1 MSATS
6 CWRRTILA
14 SVIPVVAIPFT
25 GSTAIAQ
32 DLVLEEIIV
41 TARKRV
47 ESLQETP
54 VAVTALSSEALR
66 EQGVRN
72 LADINTVVPNIE
84 VAAGNGNAGLAN
96 IYIRGVGQRN
106 SGANIDSGV
115 GIYIDGVYVGR
126 PDGALLDI
134 NDIQS
139 VQVLRGPQGTLFGKN
154 TTGGALV
161 FTSNR
166 PQDEFEG
173 MVGLRVGNYDRLD
186 ADLVLNV
193 PLTDSIF
200 TRLSATHRSRDGYV
214 ENLFDGD
221 DYIDEDRQSVMWQTR
236 WLASE
241 DLTLDLNLN
250 WGQTQQTARPQ
261 KCVKVPG
268 YLGWQEALFDVLAVV
283 PSTGRN
289 YADFC
294 ADSANAGGGDPRKV
308 ISDLGSVYEAEN
320 MGASLTAEWAL
331 NDDMTLKSISAWR
344 YTEAEQNDDLD
355 NTAIPFLHRTNSIHP
370 FSTPAETDQY
380 SQEFQLV
387 GSAFDDRLQY
397 VGGLYWFKEET
408 DNRRSVTLLGPYDP
422 AISNLLFISA
432 EANLKIAENEAWA
445 VFSQVEWEFN
455 DHWRATLGVRYTD
468 EDRTFTRELFAPVAD
483 TLDANGGPVIPV
495 GGGLYVV
502 DRPDFVYN
510 PNFDFAS
517 VDEPTKSVSN
527 SDVTPMAS
535 LQYLFGEGDVID
547 YGSLYL
553 TYSEGFLSGGL
564 SEAPG
569 GDLEEFEPEEVENIE
584 FGFKLDM
591 LDRRLRVNGAIFH
604 TDYTNRQ
611 LTTLVVN
618 PGTGSPAPATI
629 NAKSSTIQ
637 GIELETTWLAAEN
650 WLVTFNAAIN
660 DGDIEEFDD
669 VQLTVGDT
677 PETPAGCSRSDL
689 TVIQVDEC
697 PNDRSD
703 ENLPRLPEESYM
715 LAVQYSWQ
723 TSWGL
728 VEPRLQASWKFDID
742 YCFDSA
748 SCRSGLW
755 LEDKQYDLSAR
766 VTWFSPDGNWTAAL
780 WGSNLTEEDYIIGG
794 GALVESQ
801 GNGGIVANPPRMYG
815 AEVQYRF

>member
-1 MSATS
+1 MSAK
-6 CWRRTILA
+6 ILFRKCVLAVCIPA
-14 SVIPVVAIPFT
+14 SSFPLFSFSAM
-25 GSTAIAQ
+25 GQELA
-32 DLVLEEIIV
+32 LEEVIV
-41 TARKRV
+41 TARRRA
-47 ESLQETP
+47 ESMQETP
-54 VAVTALSSEALR
+54 VAVSALSSEALR

-72 LADINTVVPNIE
+72 LSDINTVVPNIE

-115 GIYIDGVYVGR
+115 GIYMDGVYIGR

-134 NDIQS
+134 NDIES

-173 MVGLRVGNYDRLD
+173 SVGVRVGNYDRLD
-186 ADLVLNV
+186 ADLVVNV
-193 PLTDSIF
+193 PLTDNVF
-200 TRLSATHRSRDGYV
+200 TRLSGTHRSRDGYI

-221 DYIDEDRQSVMWQTR
+221 DYIDEDRQSLMWQTR
-236 WLASE
+236 WLATE
-241 DLTLDLNLN
+241 DLTLDLNVN
-250 WGQTQQTARPQ
+250 WAQTNQTARPQ

-268 YLGWQEALFDVLAVV
+268 YLGWQEALFDVLAIV
-283 PSTGRN
+283 PSTGRS

-294 ADSANAGGGDPRKV
+294 ADAANAGDSRKV

-320 MGASLTAEWAL
+320 MGASLTAEWAIG
-331 NDDMTLKSISAWR
+331 DDATLKSITAWR
-344 YTEAEQNDDLD
+344 NTEAEQNDDLD

-380 SQEFQLV
+380 SQELQFI
-387 GSAFDDRLQY
+387 GSAFDDRMQY
-397 VGGLYWFKEET
+397 VTGAFWFKEES
-408 DNRRSVTLLGPYDP
+408 DDRRAVTLLGPYDP
-422 AISNLLFISA
+422 ALSGLFFMSA
-432 EANLKIAENEAWA
+432 EANLKSAENEAWA

-455 DHWRATLGVRYTD
+455 DHWRATVGVRYTD
-468 EDRTFTRELFAPVAD
+468 EKRSFTRELFAVDPPS
-483 TLDANGGPVIPV
+483 LDANGGPVVPL
-495 GGGLYVV
+495 GGGLYIVS
-502 DRPDFVYN
+502 RPDFTYN
-510 PNFDFAS
+510 PSFGFSS
-517 VDEPTKSVSN
+517 VDKPSDSVSN
-527 SDVTPMAS
+527 SDVTPMGS
-535 LQYLFGEGDVID
+535 IQYIFGEGDWVD
-547 YGSLYL
+547 NGSLYL

-629 NAKSSTIQ
+629 NARESTIQ
-637 GIELETTWLAAEN
+637 GVELETTWLASEN
-650 WLVTFNAAIN
+650 WLFTFNAAIN

-669 VQLTVGDT
+669 VQLTVAEGAT
-677 PETPAGCSRSDL
+677 IPAGCTRSDL

-723 TSWGL
+723 SPFGL
-728 VEPRLQASWKFDID
+728 VEPRVQASWKFDID

-755 LEDKQYDLSAR
+755 LEDEQYDLSAR
-766 VTWFSPDGNWTAAL
+766 VTWFSPDGDWTAAL
-780 WGSNLTEEDYIIGG
+780 WGTNLTDEEYIIGG
-794 GALVESQ
+794 GALVESN
-801 GNGGIVANPPRMYG
+801 GSGGIVANPPRMYG

>member
-1 MSATS
+1 MYAKTLFRKCVLAVCIPASSFPVFSAT
-6 CWRRTILA
+6 
-14 SVIPVVAIPFT
+14 AI
-25 GSTAIAQ
+25 GQ

-41 TARKRV
+41 TARKRA

-72 LADINTVVPNIE
+72 LSDINTVVPNIE

-115 GIYIDGVYVGR
+115 GIYMDDVYVGR

-134 NDIQS
+134 NDVQS

-173 MVGLRVGNYDRLD
+173 MVGLRAGNYDRLD
-186 ADLVLNV
+186 GDLMLNV
-193 PLTDSIF
+193 PLTDSLF

-214 ENLFDGD
+214 ENLFDGE
-221 DYIDEDRQSVMWQTR
+221 DYIDEDRQSLMWQTR
-236 WLASE
+236 WLATE
-241 DLTLDLNLN
+241 DLTLDLNVI
-250 WGQTQQTARPQ
+250 WAQTDQTARPQ
-261 KCVKVPG
+261 KCLKVPG
-268 YLGWQEALFDVLAVV
+268 YVGWQEALFDTLAVI
-283 PSTGRN
+283 PSTGRS

-294 ADSANAGGGDPRKV
+294 LDGANAGGGDPRKV
-308 ISDLGSVYEAEN
+308 ISDLGSTYEAEN
-320 MGASLTAEWAL
+320 QGVSLTAEWAV
-331 NDDMTLKSISAWR
+331 NDDLTLKSTTGWR
-344 YTEAEQNDDLD
+344 YTEAEQNDDID
-355 NTAIPFLHRTNSIHP
+355 NTGLPFLHRTNSVHP
-370 FSTPAETDQY
+370 FSTPAKTDQY
-380 SQEFQLV
+380 SQELKLI
-387 GSAFDDRLQY
+387 GSAFDDRMQY
-397 VGGLYWFKEET
+397 VTGAYWFREES
-408 DNRRSVTLLGPYDP
+408 DNRRTVNLLGPYDP
-422 AISNLLFISA
+422 AVSGLIFLNTT
-432 EANLKIAENEAWA
+432 ANLKEAENEAWA
-445 VFSQVEWEFN
+445 IFSQVEWEFN
-455 DHWRATLGVRYTD
+455 EHWRVTAGLRYTD
-468 EDRTFTRELFAPVAD
+468 EERDFTRQVFAPDPA

-502 DRPDFVYN
+502 SRPGFLYN
-510 PNFDFAS
+510 PSFDFITGDAPS
-517 VDEPTKSVSN
+517 GNVSN
-527 SDVTPMAS
+527 SDVTPMGS
-535 LQYLFGEGDVID
+535 IQYLFGEGGVVDN
-547 YGSLYL
+547 GSLYL

-569 GDLEEFEPEEVENIE
+569 GDIEEFDAEEVENIE

-591 LDRRLRVNGAIFH
+591 LDRRLRVNGALFH
-604 TDYTNRQ
+604 MDYTNRQ

-618 PGTGSPAPATI
+618 PATGSPAPATI

-637 GIELETTWLAAEN
+637 GVELETTWLASEN
-650 WLVTFNAAIN
+650 WLITFNAAVN

-669 VQLTVGDT
+669 VQLTVGTT
-677 PETPAGCSRSDL
+677 PETPAGCTRTNLS
-689 TVIQVDEC
+689 IINVDEC

-723 TSWGL
+723 SPWGL
-728 VEPRLQASWKFDID
+728 VEPRVQASWKFDID

-755 LEDKQYDLSAR
+755 LEDKQFDLGTR
-766 VTWFSPDGNWTAAL
+766 ITWFSPDGDWTAAL
-780 WGSNLTEEDYIIGG
+780 WGTNLTDEDHIIGG

-801 GNGGIVANPPRMYG
+801 GNGGTVANPPRMYG

>member
-320 MGASLTAEWAL
+320 MGAALTAEWAL

-408 DNRRSVTLLGPYDP
+408 DNRRAVTLLGPYDP

-468 EDRTFTRELFAPVAD
+468 EDRTFTRELFAPVAG

-510 PNFDFAS
+510 PNFDFVS